1 MVSCWPN
8 SCPFWKSIV
17 HCLKWDIFKQKI
29 KTTVPWGSWVTQ
41 IGFSPHLQWAQCVS
55 SAAKNATNLWFS
67 ISVAGGRQEIRQAGR
82 QAADT
87 ISTPCP
93 LHTSLRDCLNQNGAQ
108 KLPQYK
114 RGPKMESIK
123 TRPEYSLNLKG
134 LKNCLNQKSLIMPEG
149 PQNAAV

>member
-1 MVSCWPN
+1 M
-8 SCPFWKSIV
+8 
-17 HCLKWDIFKQKI
+17 IFN
-29 KTTVPWGSWVTQ
+29 
-41 IGFSPHLQWAQCVS
+41 FS
-55 SAAKNATNLWFS
+55 
-67 ISVAGGRQEIRQAGR
+67 GRRRQEIRQAGR

-114 RGPKMESIK
+114 RGLKMESIK

-134 LKNCLNQKSLIMPEG
+134 LKNCLNQNSLIMPEG